1 MKDFSV
7 WPGVLIVGLVAI
19 TIFSL
24 FPSQH
29 KQCIDRNIAIIDKLQ
44 ESDADQETIK
54 SKGSKI
60 GIGCRADKN
69 FNLVE

>member
-7 WPGVLIVGLVAI
+7 WPGVLIIGFVAI
-19 TIFSL
+19 SIFSL

-29 KQCIDRNIAIIDKLQ
+29 KLCIDRNIAIIEKLQ
-44 ESDADQETIK
+44 ESNTDRETIK
-54 SKGSKI
+54 NKGSKI
-60 GIGCRADKN
+60 GIGCRADTN